1 MSGFYK
7 KYGLVAAGIFAGLT
21 VSISASAEPVSS
33 HNWQGLY
40 GGLALGGAYGK
51 ASPDST
57 LTAGNP
63 TYITPAN
70 TPLVNNALQK
80 DIDGTDLTGSALFG
94 YNVQKDNMVY
104 GIEADLTVMNFS
116 ESAHHEAAYTAS
128 ANRFFVDTELETKF
142 AFSIRPKIGYSFGN
156 AMVHIA
162 AGPAISRF
170 KYNSRFSDTTANNPN
185 ASFSDTKTVL
195 GASSNIGV
203 NYAFAEGW
211 ALRGDYVFNYF
222 PNAVDTSST
231 LVATGAANNNP
242 INHETDFMSHNI
254 RVGLI
259 KQF

>member
-1 MSGFYK
+1 MGGFYK
-7 KYGLVAAGIFAGLT
+7 KYGLVAAGILAGLT

-57 LTAGNP
+57 ITAGNP
-63 TYITPAN
+63 SYIVPGN
-70 TPLVNNALQK
+70 IPLVNNALQK

-94 YNVQKDNMVY
+94 YNVQKDSMVY
-104 GIEADLTVMNFS
+104 GIEADLTVMDFS
-116 ESAHHEAAYTAS
+116 ESTQHRANYTNPVNS
-128 ANRFFVDTELETKF
+128 FRVDNELETKF
-142 AFSIRPKIGYSFGN
+142 TFSIRPKIGYSFGD

-170 KYNSRFSDTTANNPN
+170 KYNSRFSDTTGNNPN
-185 ASFSDTKTVL
+185 ASFSDTKTAL
-195 GASSNIGV
+195 GVSSNIGV

-211 ALRGDYVFNYF
+211 SLRGDYVFNYF
-222 PNAVDTSST
+222 PNAVDATST

-242 INHETDFMSHNI
+242 INHETDFISHNI
-254 RVGLI
+254 RFGLI